1 MSIIP
6 YRKDTR
12 NPEIQ
17 ERNRLKSLPTTP
29 FLPTVSLLLF
39 LTIIIGVM
47 LVLVLYIIEN
57 LVVVVSYG
65 HMHAGR
71 SPKDLLDL
79 LFEDGEFLS
88 EQIR

>member
-1 MSIIP
+1 M
-6 YRKDTR
+6 
-12 NPEIQ
+12 
-17 ERNRLKSLPTTP
+17 
-29 FLPTVSLLLF
+29 
-39 LTIIIGVM
+39 M

-65 HMHAGR
+65 HMHTGR